1 MDWYD
6 ISDDSWLA
14 TAFGDVN
21 SDGYFDV
28 LPEEPPLTDLYVG
41 PPDDDLVD
49 DTTVDDV
56 ASPAAGAQVEPFAEH
71 VDASCWMLSDDPDA
85 RESDQYG
92 VSVIHRRSTERV
104 GFHRYG
110 PNDQRRPGN
119 S

>member
-56 ASPAAGAQVEPFAEH
+56 ASPTAGAQVEPFAEH
-71 VDASCWMLSDDPDA
+71 IDANCWMLSDDPDA
-85 RESDQYG
+85 RESDQDG
-92 VSVIHRRSTERV
+92 VSASTA
-104 GFHRYG
+104 GASNGCFFTDMG
-110 PNDQRRPGN
+110 QIIAPPW
-119 S
+119 